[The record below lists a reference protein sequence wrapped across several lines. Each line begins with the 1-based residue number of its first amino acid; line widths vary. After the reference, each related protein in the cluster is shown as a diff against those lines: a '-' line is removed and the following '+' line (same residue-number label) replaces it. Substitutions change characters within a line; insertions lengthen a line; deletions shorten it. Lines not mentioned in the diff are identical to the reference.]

1 LPVVEET
8 NLKDHVHFSPDGV
21 RRETVFD
28 TSRLWAE
35 VLCFER
41 NQQVGPV
48 MDPDS
53 DALFTVA
60 AGQAVVQVDNRRKRV
75 SQWDSVLVPAGSEVT
90 VTNASGDPLVL
101 FLVAAPPPVPRAVS
115 G

>member
-1 LPVVEET
+1 VVEQT
-8 NLKDHVHFSPDGV
+8 NLKDHVRFSPDGV
-21 RRETVFD
+21 LRETVFD
-28 TSRLWAE
+28 TERMWAE

-41 NQQVGPV
+41 TQRLGPV
-48 MDPDS
+48 TDPDS

-60 AGQAVVQVDNRRKRV
+60 AGQAVFQVGNSRKRLE
-75 SQWDSVLVPAGSEVT
+75 QWDTVLVPAGAEVT
-90 VTNASGDPLVL
+90 VTNASADPLVV

>member
-1 LPVVEET
+1 MVQET

-28 TSRLWAE
+28 TERLWAE

-41 NQQVGPV
+41 SQRVGPV
-48 MDPDS
+48 MDPNS

-60 AGQAVVQVDNRRKRV
+60 AGQAVFQVDGSRKRAA
-75 SQWDSVLVPAGSEVT
+75 QWDTVLVPAGSEVS
-90 VTNASGDPLVL
+90 VTNASVEPLVL
-101 FLVAAPPPVPRAVS
+101 YLVAAPPPVPRAVS

>member
-1 LPVVEET
+1 VEET
-8 NLKDHVHFSPDGV
+8 NLKDHVHFSPDEV
-21 RRETVFD
+21 RRETLFD
-28 TSRLWAE
+28 TDRLWAE

-41 NQQVGPV
+41 NQVVGPV

-60 AGQAVVQVDNRRKRV
+60 AGEAVVQVDNKRKRV
-75 SQWDSVLVPAGSEVT
+75 EQWATVLVPAGSEVT
-90 VTNASGDPLVL
+90 VTNASADPLVM
-101 FLVAAPPPVPRAVS
+101 FLVAAPPPVPRTVS